1 MFIFDRIF
9 RRRER
14 ILVRLALSLLVSMF
28 ILFPFALVT
37 SAEEREER
45 VAHLA
50 DQDLLLEIQDFNQ
63 APPQETSKK
72 QALVNMASTQ
82 SIFLDVP
89 GDHWAVKE
97 IHFLYNRSIITG
109 YKNDQTLEFLPKRN
123 VTRAQAAKMLVKALG
138 YHELEVSE
146 PSFTDVGHDHW
157 ALGWIEQAVKLG
169 LFTGYD
175 DGTFRPDA
183 PLKRS
188 QMSKVIAS
196 AFQLSLDSSK
206 MNSQIFS
213 DVSKKH
219 WAYPYILKLYYNG
232 ISNGNQNR
240 FMPEQYISRDQF
252 SAFLARALNKDFRLP
267 VVVGKVI
274 ATGKVTAKALNVR
287 SEPNANAKVI
297 GKLSLGNTVN
307 VYEINGYWAKIT
319 YGNTSGYVHKSY
331 LKLKNVDGNVLR
343 NRIIVVDAGHGGTDP
358 GAIGAGTN
366 EKTVVLS
373 VAQKLKEKLQSAGAK
388 VIMTREDDTFKT
400 LAERVEIAKKHY
412 AELFV
417 SIHNNSASS
426 SKAYGTETYYDTST
440 NPNGYESYLLA
451 KEIQSQIVKNA
462 DMYNRGV
469 KDNRFYVIR
478 NNDVPSVLVEL
489 GFISNSN
496 DAKKLTSNYY
506 QEIFAQSIYNGIVQY
521 YSN

>member
-1 MFIFDRIF
+1 MRLLLSFIAS
-9 RRRER
+9 
-14 ILVRLALSLLVSMF
+14 VF
-28 ILFPFALVT
+28 ILFPFAAAV
-37 SAEEREER
+37 SAEEQEER
-45 VAHLA
+45 ATHFA

-63 APPQETSKK
+63 SPPQETSNNNG
-72 QALVNMASTQ
+72 LVHIASTK
-82 SIFLDVP
+82 SIFSDVP
-89 GDHWAVKE
+89 SDHWAIDE

-109 YKNDQTLEFLPKRN
+109 YENDQTLQFLPNRH

-138 YHELEVSE
+138 YSELEVSK
-146 PSFTDVGHDHW
+146 PTFTDVGHAHW
-157 ALGWIEQAVKLG
+157 ALGWIERAVKLG

-175 DGTFRPDA
+175 DGSFRPNE

-188 QMSKVIAS
+188 HMSKVIAI
-196 AFQLSLDSSK
+196 AFQLPLDSSK
-206 MNSQIFS
+206 MNVQVFS
-213 DVSKKH
+213 DVNKKH
-219 WAYPYILKLYYNG
+219 WAYSYILKLYYNG

-267 VVVGKVI
+267 VTGKVI
-274 ATGKVTAKALNVR
+274 ATGKVTAQALNVR
-287 SEPNANAKVI
+287 SEPNANAKIV
-297 GKLSLGNTVN
+297 GKLSLGNVVN

-319 YGNTSGYVHKSY
+319 YGNQSGYVHKSY

-343 NRIIVVDAGHGGTDP
+343 NRIIVVDAGHGGEDP
-358 GAIGAGTN
+358 GAIGSGTN

-373 VAQKLKEKLQSAGAK
+373 VAQKLKEKLQSAGAN
-388 VIMTREDDTFKT
+388 VIMTRDDDTFKS
-400 LAERVEIAKKHY
+400 LEERVEIAKKHY

-417 SIHNNSASS
+417 SIHNNSAAS

-462 DMYNRGV
+462 DMYDRGV

-478 NNDVPSVLVEL
+478 NNNVPSVLVEL

-496 DAKKLTSNYY
+496 DAKKLTSNQY